1 MFELNG
7 CRTSLE
13 AAKDMAKQFPQ
24 VTAQL
29 TLTTRDTELE
39 ILDLT
44 FRAAWSKAE
53 PGGIL
58 RYSESDA
65 DNFDHSTSPSL
76 ADALEDKAAS
86 RFKGLPKKKLKVA
99 DIGLDLSPR
108 NMYEE
113 KAFLNGTSGFSSSG
127 VFDPSL
133 IPLF

>member
-7 CRTSLE
+7 CWTSLE